1 MKKIFFLFIF
11 FLSACVFNDD
21 KQLYIDDL
29 TYSNNLSIDEFKT
42 KLKEYAINNSYPNI
56 DK

>member
-1 MKKIFFLFIF
+1 MKKILLFFIL
-11 FLSACVFNDD
+11 FLSACVFNGD
-21 KQLYIDDL
+21 KQLYINDL

-42 KLKEYAINNSYPNI
+42 KLKEYAYNNSYPNI